1 MLQADIQYWNETLF
15 EELETIR
22 SLVDK
27 ASNSTDNIEKAS
39 LVEQTDKNI
48 HKSNGTRRLFKL
60 EYRLFSDPNAKRQY
74 AQQLAHHEQDLQ
86 TIQQENTSLKSNNSK
101 QELFDA
107 ANIGASPQQDGDSLL
122 KGTGR
127 IQDKT
132 QEYLDNTKQL
142 VEEIKET
149 EMNTLGQLH
158 QQREQIERIENDV
171 DCIEDN
177 LMRADYRIKM
187 FSKHMA
193 TDKLIQGFIVLM
205 LFHSSLLLCWPFQKN
220 FSVCV
225 CAFIING
232 RK

>member
-1 MLQADIQYWNETLF
+1 M
-15 EELETIR
+15 
-22 SLVDK
+22 
-27 ASNSTDNIEKAS
+27 
-39 LVEQTDKNI
+39 
-48 HKSNGTRRLFKL
+48 
-60 EYRLFSDPNAKRQY
+60 
-74 AQQLAHHEQDLQ
+74 
-86 TIQQENTSLKSNNSK
+86 
-101 QELFDA
+101 
-107 ANIGASPQQDGDSLL
+107 L

-142 VEEIKET
+142 VEESKET

-187 FSKHMA
+187 VSKHMA

-232 RK
+232 RNKNANCNRSFRSLLK